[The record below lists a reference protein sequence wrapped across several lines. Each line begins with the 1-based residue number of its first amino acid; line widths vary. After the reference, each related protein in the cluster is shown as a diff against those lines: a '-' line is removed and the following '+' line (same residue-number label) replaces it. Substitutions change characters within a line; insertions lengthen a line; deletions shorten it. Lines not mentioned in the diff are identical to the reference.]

1 MKPKELARQLE
12 GIAEL
17 EEPTRRKLYFHVVDQ
32 PGDVSRDDAA
42 RATGISRSLA
52 AFHLDRL
59 VEAGLL
65 ETTFRR
71 LSSKTGP
78 GAGRPS
84 KLYRRGP
91 ARIDISLPER
101 RYELAAQ
108 VIAQALAGV
117 QGEEATKLLA
127 DAARAWG
134 TRLARD
140 YGGSGKGSPLIR
152 AMQALRACGF
162 EPLQEP
168 DGRVVLRNCPFDAL
182 RAQNRQMICGMNVA
196 LVEGLLAG
204 LGLDEVHA
212 MFAPRE
218 GMCCVALLRRSLGGD
233 RARPVTAT

>member
-17 EEPTRRKLYFHVVDQ
+17 EEPTRRKLYFYVVDQ

-42 RATGISRSLA
+42 SAIGISRSLA

-71 LSSKTGP
+71 LSAKTGP

-91 ARIDISLPER
+91 ARIDISLPAR
-101 RYELAAQ
+101 RYELAAH

-127 DAARAWG
+127 EAARAWG

-140 YGGSGKGSPLIR
+140 SSADSGKGAPLVR
-152 AMQALRACGF
+152 AMRALHACGF
-162 EPLQEP
+162 EPLQES

-196 LVEGLLAG
+196 LIEGLLSG
-204 LGLDEVHA
+204 LGLGEVHA
-212 MFAPRE
+212 MFAPRQ
-218 GMCCVALLRRSLGGD
+218 GMCCVALHRQSLGGSPTNI
-233 RARPVTAT
+233 R